1 MAHIEEITALKAA
14 LEAFEKKWYDEGF
27 ADAKN
32 SVEPIIHQA
41 GRHRFRKGWLAD
53 LQVMGVAKDSPLRNL
68 EQITYPH
75 PPPPVQTQAITA
87 DKEDTPSMRELVR
100 AIDTHVE
107 MVDLQV
113 TSTLNADVNA
123 QSQQLQPGQLIEEPP
138 TEPVD
143 DVALSQ
149 STNPVI
155 QD

>member
-27 ADAKN
+27 ADAEN
-32 SVEPIIHQA
+32 SVKPIIHQA
-41 GRHRFRKGWLAD
+41 RRHRFGKGWLAA
-53 LQVMGVAKDSPLRNL
+53 LQVMGVAEDSSLRSL

-75 PPPPVQTQAITA
+75 PPPPVQTQAITT

-113 TSTLNADVNA
+113 TSTLNAAINT
-123 QSQQLQPGQLIEEPP
+123 QSQQL
-138 TEPVD
+138 
-143 DVALSQ
+143 
-149 STNPVI
+149 
-155 QD
+155 